1 MNDPGPYRIILSDRA
16 TANLKSIFQYIAE
29 DSPQNASSMVDRI
42 LGAME
47 NLKLFPHRT
56 VVESRNAGLKHPV
69 RSLPVQSYVIFFR
82 VLEKQQIVRI
92 LQVRHGAQR
101 RPKRFGH

>member
-1 MNDPGPYRIILSDRA
+1 MSAPDRYRVHLSRRA
-16 TANLKSIFQYIAE
+16 AANLQSIFNYIAN
-29 DSPQNASSMVDRI
+29 DSPQNASSMVNRI
-42 LGAME
+42 LAAIE

-56 VVESRNAGLKHPV
+56 VVESEDAGLKHPV

-82 VLEKQQIVRI
+82 VIEAESIVRI

-101 RPKRFGH
+101 RPKTFE